1 MASAAAA
8 RVVPGSGGM
17 AGMGG
22 IDGIDALDGTDDAE
36 GAALSGHCA
45 GTGASDTSGDLFE
58 GAAGAIED
66 A

>member
-1 MASAAAA
+1 
-8 RVVPGSGGM
+8 
-17 AGMGG
+17 MGG

-36 GAALSGHCA
+36 GAALSGHWA

-58 GAAGAIED
+58 GTAGAIED